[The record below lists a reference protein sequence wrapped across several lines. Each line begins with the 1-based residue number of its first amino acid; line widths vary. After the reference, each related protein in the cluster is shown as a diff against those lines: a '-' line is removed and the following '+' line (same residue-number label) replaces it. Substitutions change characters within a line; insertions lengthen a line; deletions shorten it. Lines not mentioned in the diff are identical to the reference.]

1 MLEPEES
8 TGDTRQALIIC
19 PEEARGWKVW
29 IDPSGIVPKLRVKA
43 EVLVANPN
51 ISFQLTE
58 GERVDGP
65 DGVTQYLEFSYRE
78 GGSPG
83 PEGSWQK
90 VEGPDITAP
99 SADDGRYYKS
109 VIIQCDG
116 NVYHQEDNPQPSREG
131 ERQDGNGSA
140 PRASS
145 D

>member
-1 MLEPEES
+1 MLEPAES
-8 TGDTRQALIIC
+8 AGETRQALIIC

-29 IDPSGIVPKLRVKA
+29 IDLSGIVPKLRVEA

-58 GERVDGP
+58 GERVDGD

-99 SADDGRYYKS
+99 SGHASGRYYKS
-109 VIIQCDG
+109 VIIECDR
-116 NVYHQEDNPQPSREG
+116 NIYHQQDDPQPQE
-131 ERQDGNGSA
+131 
-140 PRASS
+140 
-145 D
+145 